1 MINYIC
7 SANGNITI
15 MLNGEVKCVASDHAN
30 YRNVVQALKKND
42 EDALGKALDIQKAVT
57 KYIGS
62 TDVEVR
68 DGCVFYRGEQ
78 VRGYIVDRILQQM
91 RAGFGYEP
99 MCAFL
104 ENLYDNPSP
113 ESVEQLFKFLED
125 HGLVLTDDGCFL
137 AYKYVDKRADGKFYA
152 NWSNKDGTHNE
163 SGPGSVVRMP
173 RSEVEHNPAKS
184 CAPGLHVGS
193 MEYVQ
198 SSEWVMTCKV
208 NPKHV
213 VSVPNHESGKMRT
226 CQYEV
231 IEVNQNKEAKQGLI
245 YSNDL
250 GRSDYAPEGDY
261 STNDHWDLYD
271 EDGYDEGYWD
281 EDIDY

>member
-261 STNDHWDLYD
+261 STNDHWDYD

>member
-1 MINYIC
+1 MLNYIC

-15 MLNGEVKCVASDHAN
+15 LLNGEAKCVANDHAN
-30 YRNVVQALKKND
+30 YRKVVQALKKND
-42 EDALGKALDIQKAVT
+42 EAALNDALDIQRAVT

-62 TDVEVR
+62 SDVEVK

-104 ENLYDNPSP
+104 ENMYDNPSP
-113 ESVEQLFKFLED
+113 ASVEQLFKFLED
-125 HGLVLTDDGCFL
+125 NGLVLTDDGCFL
-137 AYKYVDKRADGKFYA
+137 AYKYVDKGEDGKFYA
-152 NWSNKDGTHNE
+152 NWANKDGTHNE

-198 SSEWVMTCKV
+198 HSQWVMTCKV

-213 VSVPNHESGKMRT
+213 VSVPDHESGKMRT

-231 IEVNQNKEAKQGLI
+231 IEVNENKEAKQGLI

-250 GRSDYAPEGDY
+250 GRSDYAPDDY
-261 STNDHWDLYD
+261 YETNDHWDYD
-271 EDGYDEGYWD
+271 GDDYDGYWD
-281 EDIDY
+281 DDVDY

>member
-15 MLNGEVKCVASDHAN
+15 MLNGKVKCVASDHAN

-261 STNDHWDLYD
+261 STNDHWDYD

>member
-7 SANGNITI
+7 SANGNVTI
-15 MLNGEVKCVASDHAN
+15 MLNGDVKCVASDHAN

-42 EDALGKALDIQKAVT
+42 EDALGKALNIQQAVT

-104 ENLYDNPSP
+104 ENMYDNPSP
-113 ESVEQLFKFLED
+113 ESVDQLFKFLED

-137 AYKYVDKRADGKFYA
+137 AYKYVDKREDGKFYA

-173 RSEVEHNPAKS
+173 RSQVEHNPAQS

-198 SSEWVMTCKV
+198 HSEWVMTCKV

-231 IEVNQNKEAKQGLI
+231 VEVNQNKEAKQGLI

-261 STNDHWDLYD
+261 STNDHWDYD

-281 EDIDY
+281 DDIDY

>member
-15 MLNGEVKCVASDHAN
+15 MLNGEVKCVAGDHAN

-137 AYKYVDKRADGKFYA
+137 AYKYVDKRTDGKFYA

-261 STNDHWDLYD
+261 STNDHWDYD

>member
-7 SANGNITI
+7 SANGNVTI

-68 DGCVFYRGEQ
+68 DGCVFYRGNQ

-104 ENLYDNPSP
+104 ESLYDNPSP
-113 ESVEQLFKFLED
+113 ESVDQLFKFLED

-137 AYKYVDKRADGKFYA
+137 AYKYVNKRDGKFYA
-152 NWSNKDGTHNE
+152 SWANKDGTHNE

-245 YSNDL
+245 YSGDL
-250 GRSDYAPEGDY
+250 GRSDYAPQDGYE
-261 STNDHWDLYD
+261 TNDHWDYD
-271 EDGYDEGYWD
+271 EDACDDYWD
-281 EDIDY
+281 DDELDS